1 MDVVAVAAEAVRTA
15 AVALNHLHTQAGQTF
30 TMPRNFGTTLL
41 GMRLFLRYNAPS
53 GSEAMDVG
61 PRDLMSR
68 RQVAYSLFRHFA
80 WNNDSCFPGQ
90 ETLAQHM
97 GMSVSRVNE
106 YIKEL
111 EAAGLIEIT
120 RRGQGKTNL
129 YRVNFAVKKR
139 VG

>member
-1 MDVVAVAAEAVRTA
+1 MEYADGRHIGELMREHNIELATLDPVARGGF
-15 AVALNHLHTQAGQTF
+15 TQV
-30 TMPRNFGTTLL
+30 PNFILRDGTLSL
-41 GMRLFLRYNAPS
+41 GAK
-53 GSEAMDVG
+53 
-61 PRDLMSR
+61 
-68 RQVAYSLFRHFA
+68 VAYSMFLHFA

-90 ETLAQHM
+90 DRLAEHM

-129 YRVNFAVKKR
+129 YRVKFAVKKGWVR
-139 VG
+139 KGRNS